1 MRENFPPE
9 HAILF
14 TLDAQTVIQKKP
26 FKLNAMIGYVKG
38 DDQIFNCE
46 DELTADNLDAL
57 WRQDMQD
64 ERNQQ
69 AFKDALRSTDPDEV
83 DMKQRE
89 CEWKMT
95 WDDDAWDRAR
105 EFELFDPEYPV
116 EELEAQK
123 EADVNQRLPA
133 PVQTNTTQSVA
144 LVKTSGSPAQAIQPV
159 HGTVLS
165 RPAQNAV
172 RGRVGITPYEAA
184 QGLIQTIPMFCI
196 GKGWLVYQQG
206 YYALES
212 SENVKRIIMEVCRPA
227 VEQCGSANFVDHIF
241 KILKTEPKLF
251 IRPDFNCNCVAFDDC
266 VLDLDR
272 WEKLVPTPTI
282 LVTTHL
288 RASFSRGKRTDCPE
302 FKRFLADVTFGN
314 SVLQERIWQAV
325 GYLLVPDQHG
335 KAIIL
340 LQGRK
345 HSGKSVLVNVVKRC
359 FDDELVVALSVNEFD
374 RRFATSSLYGKKLC
388 VDADLSD
395 ERLDRIAVSVLK
407 KLTGSDSI
415 SGDVKFGDY
424 LQFENSAK
432 FLYGSN
438 HVVLLPNKDAAFYD
452 RLVVIPFARTVPS
465 DERDFRLEE
474 KLNAERDAIIVQAL
488 AAYRRLVKSN
498 YRFAGDFPI
507 NAVTED
513 GGEST
518 ADKVS
523 QFLREDCEIA
533 LGVWTPTGTL
543 YAAFVRRFG
552 NLCSDKSFSGLLF
565 SIALSAGYPVGK
577 DKNRTSPKV
586 NSVWGFANL
595 KLKEKA
601 DG

>member
-1 MRENFPPE
+1 
-9 HAILF
+9 
-14 TLDAQTVIQKKP
+14 
-26 FKLNAMIGYVKG
+26 
-38 DDQIFNCE
+38 
-46 DELTADNLDAL
+46 
-57 WRQDMQD
+57 MQD

-83 DMKQRE
+83 DMEHKE

-133 PVQTNTTQSVA
+133 PVQTNTTQSAA
-144 LVKTSGSPAQAIQPV
+144 LVKTSGSPAAIQPF
-159 HGTVLS
+159 HGAVLS

-172 RGRVGITPYEAA
+172 RGRVGSGNNITPYEVA

-196 GKGWLVYQQG
+196 RKGWLVYQQG
-206 YYALES
+206 HYALKS
-212 SENVKRIIMEVCRPA
+212 SEDIKRIIMEVCRPA
-227 VEQCGSANFVDHIF
+227 VEQCGSANFVDQIF
-241 KILKTEPKLF
+241 KILKTEPRLF

-272 WEKLVPTPTI
+272 WEVLVPTPEI

-288 RASFSRGKRTDCPE
+288 RASLGRGERTDCPE
-302 FKRFLADVTFGN
+302 FKRFLADVTLGN
-314 SVLQERIWQAV
+314 PVLQERIWQAV

-340 LQGRK
+340 LQGRM
-345 HSGKSVLVNVVKRC
+345 HSGKSALANVVKHC

-395 ERLDRIAVSVLK
+395 ERLSREAVSVLK

-424 LQFENSAK
+424 LQFTNSAK

-452 RLVVIPFARTVPS
+452 RLVVIPFARTVPLN
-465 DERDFRLEE
+465 ERDFQLEE

-498 YRFAGDFPI
+498 YRFVGEFPI

-513 GGEST
+513 GGESI
-518 ADKVS
+518 ADSVA

-533 LGVWTPTGTL
+533 TGVWTPTGRL
-543 YAAFVRRFG
+543 YEAFARRFG
-552 NLCSDKSFSGLLF
+552 NLCNDRYFSGLLF

-577 DKNRTSPKV
+577 DKDRTSPKA
-586 NSVWGFANL
+586 NSVWGFENL
-595 KLKEKA
+595 KLKER
-601 DG
+601 

>member
-1 MRENFPPE
+1 MKKEEFSAE
-9 HAILF
+9 LF
-14 TLDAQTVIQKKP
+14 KCDGSDLDT
-26 FKLNAMIGYVKG
+26 
-38 DDQIFNCE
+38 
-46 DELTADNLDAL
+46 L

-83 DMKQRE
+83 DLEQQER
-89 CEWKMT
+89 EWKMML
-95 WDDDAWDRAR
+95 DDDAWDRAR

-116 EELEAQK
+116 EELEAQ
-123 EADVNQRLPA
+123 EETDANQRLPA
-133 PVQTNTTQSVA
+133 PVQTNTAQSVA

-159 HGTVLS
+159 HGAVLP

-206 YYALES
+206 YYALKS
-212 SENVKRIIMEVCRPA
+212 SENVKRIIMEVCRSA
-227 VEQCGSANFVDHIF
+227 VEQCGSANFVDQIF

-272 WEKLVPTPTI
+272 WERIVPTPAI

-288 RASFSRGKRTDCPE
+288 RASFSRGERTDCPE
-302 FKRFLADVTFGN
+302 FKRFLADVTLGN
-314 SVLQERIWQAV
+314 PVLQERIWQAV

-335 KAIIL
+335 KAMIL

-395 ERLDRIAVSVLK
+395 ERLDRTAVSVLK
-407 KLTGSDSI
+407 KLTGADSI

-424 LQFENSAK
+424 LQFTNSAK

-474 KLNAERDAIIVQAL
+474 KLNAERDAIIIRAL

-518 ADKVS
+518 ADRVA

-543 YAAFVRRFG
+543 YAVFVRRFG
-552 NLCSDKSFSGLLF
+552 NLCNDRSFSGLLF
-565 SIALSAGYPVGK
+565 SIALSAGYPVSK
-577 DKNRTSPKV
+577 DKDRTSPKA
-586 NSVWGFANL
+586 NSVWGFENL
-595 KLKEKA
+595 KLKENA

>member
-1 MRENFPPE
+1 
-9 HAILF
+9 
-14 TLDAQTVIQKKP
+14 
-26 FKLNAMIGYVKG
+26 
-38 DDQIFNCE
+38 
-46 DELTADNLDAL
+46 
-57 WRQDMQD
+57 MQD

-83 DMKQRE
+83 DMEHKE

-133 PVQTNTTQSVA
+133 PVQTNTTQSAA
-144 LVKTSGSPAQAIQPV
+144 LVKTSGSPAAIQPF
-159 HGTVLS
+159 HGAVLS

-172 RGRVGITPYEAA
+172 RGRVGSGNNITPYEVA

-196 GKGWLVYQQG
+196 RKGWLVYQQG
-206 YYALES
+206 HYALKS
-212 SENVKRIIMEVCRPA
+212 SEDIKRIIMEVCRPA
-227 VEQCGSANFVDHIF
+227 VEQCGSANFVDQIF
-241 KILKTEPKLF
+241 KILKTEPRLF

-272 WEKLVPTPTI
+272 WEVLVPTPEI

-288 RASFSRGKRTDCPE
+288 RASLGRGERTDCPE
-302 FKRFLADVTFGN
+302 FKRFLADVTLGN
-314 SVLQERIWQAV
+314 PVLQERIWQAV

-340 LQGRK
+340 LQGRM
-345 HSGKSVLVNVVKRC
+345 HSGKSALANVVKHC

-395 ERLDRIAVSVLK
+395 ERLSREAVSVLK

-424 LQFENSAK
+424 LQFTNSAK

-452 RLVVIPFARTVPS
+452 RLVVIPFARTVPLN
-465 DERDFRLEE
+465 ERDFQLEE

-498 YRFAGDFPI
+498 YRFAGEFPI

-513 GGEST
+513 GGESI
-518 ADKVS
+518 ADSVA

-533 LGVWTPTGTL
+533 TGVWTPTGRL
-543 YAAFVRRFG
+543 YEAFARRFG
-552 NLCSDKSFSGLLF
+552 NLCNDRYFSGLLF

-577 DKNRTSPKV
+577 DKDRTSPKA
-586 NSVWGFANL
+586 NSVWGFENL
-595 KLKEKA
+595 KLKER
-601 DG
+601 

>member
-1 MRENFPPE
+1 MKKEEFPAE
-9 HAILF
+9 
-14 TLDAQTVIQKKP
+14 
-26 FKLNAMIGYVKG
+26 
-38 DDQIFNCE
+38 FNC
-46 DELTADNLDAL
+46 DGPDLDAL

-83 DMKQRE
+83 DTEQNER
-89 CEWKMT
+89 EWKAM

-116 EELEAQK
+116 EELEAQ
-123 EADVNQRLPA
+123 EETDANQRLPA
-133 PVQTNTTQSVA
+133 PVQTNTAQSVA

-159 HGTVLS
+159 HGAVLP

-206 YYALES
+206 YYALKS

-227 VEQCGSANFVDHIF
+227 VEQCGSANFVDQIF

-266 VLDLDR
+266 ALDLDR
-272 WEKLVPTPTI
+272 WERLVPTPTI

-288 RASFSRGKRTDCPE
+288 RASFSRGERTDCPE
-302 FKRFLADVTFGN
+302 FKRFLADVTLGN
-314 SVLQERIWQAV
+314 PVLQERIWQAV

-340 LQGRK
+340 LQGRM
-345 HSGKSVLVNVVKRC
+345 HSGKSALANVVKHC
-359 FDDELVVALSVNEFD
+359 FDDEFVIALSVNEFGK
-374 RRFATSSLYGKKLC
+374 RFATSSLYGKKLC

-395 ERLDRIAVSVLK
+395 ERLDRTAVSVLK
-407 KLTGSDSI
+407 KLTGADSI

-438 HVVLLPNKDAAFYD
+438 HIVLLPNKDAAFYD

-465 DERDFRLEE
+465 DERDFWLEE
-474 KLNAERDAIIVQAL
+474 KLNAERDAIIIRAL

-513 GGEST
+513 GGESI
-518 ADKVS
+518 AGSVAK
-523 QFLREDCEIA
+523 FLREDCEIA

-552 NLCSDKSFSGLLF
+552 NLCGDRYFSGLLF

-577 DKNRTSPKV
+577 DKDRTSPKA

-595 KLKEKA
+595 KLKENA

>member
-1 MRENFPPE
+1 ME
-9 HAILF
+9 
-14 TLDAQTVIQKKP
+14 QQ
-26 FKLNAMIGYVKG
+26 
-38 DDQIFNCE
+38 
-46 DELTADNLDAL
+46 
-57 WRQDMQD
+57 
-64 ERNQQ
+64 ER
-69 AFKDALRSTDPDEV
+69 
-83 DMKQRE
+83 
-89 CEWKMT
+89 EWKAT

-133 PVQTNTTQSVA
+133 PVQTNNTQSAA

-159 HGTVLS
+159 RGTVLPRS
-165 RPAQNAV
+165 VQNAV

-184 QGLIQTIPMFCI
+184 QGLMKTIPMFCI
-196 GKGWLVYQQG
+196 GKEWLVYQQG
-206 YYALES
+206 YYALKS
-212 SENVKRIIMEVCRPA
+212 SEDVKRVIMEVCRPA
-227 VEQCGSANFVDHIF
+227 VEQCGSANFVDQIF

-272 WEKLVPTPTI
+272 WEVLVPTPEI

-288 RASFSRGKRTDCPE
+288 RASFNCGERTDCPE
-302 FKRFLADVTFGN
+302 FKRFLADVTLGN
-314 SVLQERIWQAV
+314 PVLQERIWQAV

-345 HSGKSVLVNVVKRC
+345 HSGKSVLSNVVKNC

-395 ERLDRIAVSVLK
+395 ERLSREAVSVLK
-407 KLTGSDSI
+407 KLTGADSI

-424 LQFENSAK
+424 LQFTNSAK

-452 RLVVIPFARTVPS
+452 RLVVIPFARTVPR
-465 DERDFRLEE
+465 DARDFWLEE
-474 KLNAERDAIIVQAL
+474 KLNAERDAIIVQTL

-513 GGEST
+513 GGESN
-518 ADKVS
+518 ADRVA

-552 NLCSDKSFSGLLF
+552 NLCNDRSFSGLLF

-577 DKNRTSPKV
+577 DKDRTSPKA
-586 NSVWGFANL
+586 NSVWGFENL
-595 KLKEKA
+595 K
-601 DG
+601 

>member
-1 MRENFPPE
+1 
-9 HAILF
+9 
-14 TLDAQTVIQKKP
+14 
-26 FKLNAMIGYVKG
+26 MIGYVKG

-46 DELTADNLDAL
+46 DKLTADNLDAL

-69 AFKDALRSTDPDEV
+69 AFKDELRSTDPDEV
-83 DMKQRE
+83 DMAQYER
-89 CEWKMT
+89 EWKAM

-123 EADVNQRLPA
+123 ETDANQCLPT
-133 PVQTNTTQSVA
+133 PVQTNNAQSAA
-144 LVKTSGSPAQAIQPV
+144 LVKTLGSPAQAIQPV
-159 HGTVLS
+159 HGAVLPRS
-165 RPAQNAV
+165 VQNAV

-184 QGLIQTIPMFCI
+184 QGLMQTIPMFCI

-206 YYALES
+206 YYALKS

-227 VEQCGSANFVDHIF
+227 VEQCGSANFVDQIF

-272 WEKLVPTPTI
+272 WEKLVPTPAI

-288 RASFSRGKRTDCPE
+288 RASFSRGERTDCPE
-302 FKRFLADVTFGN
+302 FKRFLADVTLGN
-314 SVLQERIWQAV
+314 PVLQERIWQAV

-345 HSGKSVLVNVVKRC
+345 HSGKSVLVNVVKNC
-359 FDDELVVALSVNEFD
+359 FDDELVVALSVNEFG

-395 ERLDRIAVSVLK
+395 ERLSREAVSVLK
-407 KLTGSDSI
+407 KLTGADSI

-424 LQFENSAK
+424 LQFTNSAK

-438 HVVLLPNKDAAFYD
+438 HVVLLPSKDAAFYD
-452 RLVVIPFARTVPS
+452 RLVVIPFARTVPLN
-465 DERDFRLEE
+465 ERDFQLEE
-474 KLNAERDAIIVQAL
+474 KLNAERDAIIFQAL

-518 ADKVS
+518 ADRVA

-552 NLCSDKSFSGLLF
+552 NLCNDRSFSGLLF
-565 SIALSAGYPVGK
+565 STALSAGYPVGK
-577 DKNRTSPKV
+577 DKDRTSPKA
-586 NSVWGFANL
+586 NSVWGFENL
-595 KLKEKA
+595 KLKENA

>member
-1 MRENFPPE
+1 
-9 HAILF
+9 
-14 TLDAQTVIQKKP
+14 
-26 FKLNAMIGYVKG
+26 MIGYVKG

-46 DELTADNLDAL
+46 DKLTADNLDAL

-69 AFKDALRSTDPDEV
+69 AFKDELRSTDPDEV
-83 DMKQRE
+83 DMAQYER
-89 CEWKMT
+89 EWKAM

-123 EADVNQRLPA
+123 ETDANQCLPT
-133 PVQTNTTQSVA
+133 PVQTNNAQSAA

-159 HGTVLS
+159 HGAVLPRS
-165 RPAQNAV
+165 VQNAV

-184 QGLIQTIPMFCI
+184 QGLMQTIPMFCI

-206 YYALES
+206 YYALKS

-227 VEQCGSANFVDHIF
+227 VEQCGSANFVDQIF

-266 VLDLDR
+266 ALDLDR
-272 WEKLVPTPTI
+272 WERIVPTPTI

-288 RASFSRGKRTDCPE
+288 RASFSRSERTDCPE
-302 FKRFLADVTFGN
+302 FKRFLADVTLGN
-314 SVLQERIWQAV
+314 PVLQERIWQAV

-340 LQGRK
+340 LQGRM
-345 HSGKSVLVNVVKRC
+345 HSGKSALANVVKHC
-359 FDDELVVALSVNEFD
+359 FDDEFVIALSVNEFGK
-374 RRFATSSLYGKKLC
+374 RFATSSLYGKKLC

-395 ERLDRIAVSVLK
+395 ERLDRTAVSVLK
-407 KLTGSDSI
+407 KLTGADSI

-474 KLNAERDAIIVQAL
+474 KLDAERDAIIFQAL

-513 GGEST
+513 GGERI
-518 ADKVS
+518 ADSVS
-523 QFLREDCEIA
+523 HFLREDCEIA

-543 YAAFVRRFG
+543 YAAFVRKFG

-577 DKNRTSPKV
+577 DKDRTSPKA
-586 NSVWGFANL
+586 NSVWGFENL
-595 KLKEKA
+595 KLKENA

>member
-1 MRENFPPE
+1 
-9 HAILF
+9 
-14 TLDAQTVIQKKP
+14 
-26 FKLNAMIGYVKG
+26 MIGYVKG

-46 DELTADNLDAL
+46 DKLTADNLDAL

-69 AFKDALRSTDPDEV
+69 AFKDELRSTDPDEV
-83 DMKQRE
+83 DMAQYER
-89 CEWKMT
+89 EWKAM

-123 EADVNQRLPA
+123 ETDANQCLPT
-133 PVQTNTTQSVA
+133 PVQTNNAQSAA

-159 HGTVLS
+159 HGAVLPRS
-165 RPAQNAV
+165 VQNAV

-184 QGLIQTIPMFCI
+184 QGLMQTIPMFCI

-206 YYALES
+206 YYALKS

-227 VEQCGSANFVDHIF
+227 VEQCGSANFVDQIF

-251 IRPDFNCNCVAFDDC
+251 IRPELNCNCVAFDDC
-266 VLDLDR
+266 VLEIER
-272 WEKLVPTPTI
+272 WERIVPTPTI
-282 LVTTHL
+282 LATTHL
-288 RASFSRGKRTDCPE
+288 RASFSRSERTDCPE
-302 FKRFLADVTFGN
+302 FKRFLADVTLGN
-314 SVLQERIWQAV
+314 PVLQERIWQAV

-340 LQGRK
+340 LQGRM
-345 HSGKSVLVNVVKRC
+345 HSGKSALANVVKHC
-359 FDDELVVALSVNEFD
+359 FDDEFVIALSVNEFGK
-374 RRFATSSLYGKKLC
+374 RFATSSLYGKKLC

-395 ERLDRIAVSVLK
+395 ERLDRTAVSVLK
-407 KLTGSDSI
+407 KLTGADSI

-474 KLNAERDAIIVQAL
+474 KLDAERDAIIFQAL

-513 GGEST
+513 GGERI
-518 ADKVS
+518 ADSVS
-523 QFLREDCEIA
+523 HFLREDCEIA

-543 YAAFVRRFG
+543 YAAFVRKFG

-577 DKNRTSPKV
+577 DKDRTSPKA
-586 NSVWGFANL
+586 NSVWGFENL
-595 KLKEKA
+595 KLKENA

>member
-1 MRENFPPE
+1 
-9 HAILF
+9 
-14 TLDAQTVIQKKP
+14 
-26 FKLNAMIGYVKG
+26 MIGYVKG

-46 DELTADNLDAL
+46 DKSTADNLDAL

-69 AFKDALRSTDPDEV
+69 AFKDALRFTDPDEV
-83 DMKQRE
+83 DMAQYER
-89 CEWKMT
+89 EWKMT
-95 WDDDAWDRAR
+95 WDDDAWDQAR

-116 EELEAQK
+116 EELEAQ
-123 EADVNQRLPA
+123 EETDANQRLPA
-133 PVQTNTTQSVA
+133 PVQTNTTPSVA
-144 LVKTSGSPAQAIQPV
+144 LVKTSGSPARAIQPV

-172 RGRVGITPYEAA
+172 RGRVGTTPYEAA
-184 QGLIQTIPMFCI
+184 QGLMQTIPMFCI
-196 GKGWLVYQQG
+196 RKAWLVYQQG
-206 YYALES
+206 HYALKS
-212 SENVKRIIMEVCRPA
+212 SEDIKRIIMEVCRPA
-227 VEQCGSANFVDHIF
+227 VEQCGSANFVDQIF

-272 WEKLVPTPTI
+272 WEVLVPTPTI

-302 FKRFLADVTFGN
+302 FKRFLADVTLGN

-345 HSGKSVLVNVVKRC
+345 HSGKSVLSNVVKNC
-359 FDDELVVALSVNEFD
+359 FDDELVVALSVNEFGK
-374 RRFATSSLYGKKLC
+374 RFATSSLYGKKLC

-395 ERLDRIAVSVLK
+395 ERLDRTAVSVLK
-407 KLTGSDSI
+407 KLTGADSI

-424 LQFENSAK
+424 LQFTNSAK

-452 RLVVIPFARTVPS
+452 RLIVIPFARTVPP

-474 KLNAERDAIIVQAL
+474 KLNAERDSIIFQAL

-518 ADKVS
+518 ADRVS

-552 NLCSDKSFSGLLF
+552 NLCNDRYFSGLLF

-577 DKNRTSPKV
+577 DKDRTSPKA
-586 NSVWGFANL
+586 NSVWGFENL
-595 KLKEKA
+595 KLKER
-601 DG
+601 

>member
-1 MRENFPPE
+1 ME
-9 HAILF
+9 
-14 TLDAQTVIQKKP
+14 QQ
-26 FKLNAMIGYVKG
+26 
-38 DDQIFNCE
+38 
-46 DELTADNLDAL
+46 
-57 WRQDMQD
+57 
-64 ERNQQ
+64 ER
-69 AFKDALRSTDPDEV
+69 
-83 DMKQRE
+83 
-89 CEWKMT
+89 EWKAT
-95 WDDDAWDRAR
+95 WEDDAWDRAR
-105 EFELFDPEYPV
+105 EFELFDPAYPV
-116 EELEAQK
+116 EELEAQ
-123 EADVNQRLPA
+123 EETDANQYLPA
-133 PVQTNTTQSVA
+133 PVQANTTQSAA
-144 LVKTSGSPAQAIQPV
+144 LVKTSGSPAQVIQPV
-159 HGTVLS
+159 RGMVLPRS
-165 RPAQNAV
+165 VQNAV

-184 QGLIQTIPMFCI
+184 QGLMKTIPMFCI
-196 GKGWLVYQQG
+196 GKAWLVYQQG
-206 YYALES
+206 YYALKSGEDIR
-212 SENVKRIIMEVCRPA
+212 RIIMEVCRPA
-227 VEQCGSANFVDHIF
+227 VEQCGSANFVDQIF
-241 KILKTEPKLF
+241 KILKAEPKLF
-251 IRPDFNCNCVAFDDC
+251 IRPNFNCNYVAFDDC

-272 WEKLVPTPTI
+272 WEKLVPTPAI

-288 RASFSRGKRTDCPE
+288 RASLSRGERTDCPE
-302 FKRFLADVTFGN
+302 FKRFLADVTLGN
-314 SVLQERIWQAV
+314 PVLQERIWQAV

-345 HSGKSVLVNVVKRC
+345 HSGKSVLSNVVKNC

-395 ERLDRIAVSVLK
+395 ERLSREAVSVLK
-407 KLTGSDSI
+407 KLTGADSI

-513 GGEST
+513 GGESI
-518 ADKVS
+518 AGSVAK
-523 QFLREDCEIA
+523 FLREDCEIVP
-533 LGVWTPTGTL
+533 GVWTPTGRL
-543 YAAFVRRFG
+543 YETFVRRFG

-577 DKNRTSPKV
+577 DKNRTSPKA
-586 NSVWGFANL
+586 NSVWGFENL
-595 KLKEKA
+595 K
-601 DG
+601 

>member
-1 MRENFPPE
+1 MKKEEFPAE
-9 HAILF
+9 
-14 TLDAQTVIQKKP
+14 
-26 FKLNAMIGYVKG
+26 
-38 DDQIFNCE
+38 FNC
-46 DELTADNLDAL
+46 DGPDLDAL

-83 DMKQRE
+83 DTEQNER
-89 CEWKMT
+89 EWKAT

-116 EELEAQK
+116 EELEVQEETDA
-123 EADVNQRLPA
+123 NQRLPS
-133 PVQTNTTQSVA
+133 PVQTNTTLSVA
-144 LVKTSGSPAQAIQPV
+144 LVKTSGSPAQVIQPV

-172 RGRVGITPYEAA
+172 HGRVGTTPYEAA

-206 YYALES
+206 YYALKS

-251 IRPDFNCNCVAFDDC
+251 IHPDFNCNCVAFDGC

-272 WEKLVPTPTI
+272 WEKLVPTPAI

-288 RASFSRGKRTDCPE
+288 RASFSRGERTDCPE
-302 FKRFLADVTFGN
+302 FKRFLADVTLGN
-314 SVLQERIWQAV
+314 PVLQERIWQAI
-325 GYLLVPDQHG
+325 GYLLVPDPHG

-359 FDDELVVALSVNEFD
+359 FDDELVAALSVNEFG

-395 ERLDRIAVSVLK
+395 ERLDRTAVSVLK

-424 LQFENSAK
+424 LQFTNSAK

-474 KLNAERDAIIVQAL
+474 KLNAERDAIIFQAL

-513 GGEST
+513 GGESI
-518 ADKVS
+518 AGRLA
-523 QFLREDCEIA
+523 QFLREDCEIV

-595 KLKEKA
+595 KLKENA

>member
-1 MRENFPPE
+1 
-9 HAILF
+9 
-14 TLDAQTVIQKKP
+14 
-26 FKLNAMIGYVKG
+26 
-38 DDQIFNCE
+38 
-46 DELTADNLDAL
+46 
-57 WRQDMQD
+57 MQD

-83 DMKQRE
+83 DMEHKE

-133 PVQTNTTQSVA
+133 PVQTNTTQSAA
-144 LVKTSGSPAQAIQPV
+144 LVKTSGSPAAIQSF
-159 HGTVLS
+159 HGAVLS

-172 RGRVGITPYEAA
+172 RGRVGSGNNITPYEVA
-184 QGLIQTIPMFCI
+184 QVLIQTIPMFCI
-196 GKGWLVYQQG
+196 RKGWLVYQQG
-206 YYALES
+206 HYALKS
-212 SENVKRIIMEVCRPA
+212 SEDIKRIIMEVCRPA
-227 VEQCGSANFVDHIF
+227 VEQCGSANFVDQIF
-241 KILKTEPKLF
+241 KILKTEPRLF

-272 WEKLVPTPTI
+272 WEVLVPTPEI

-288 RASFSRGKRTDCPE
+288 RASLGRGERTDCPE
-302 FKRFLADVTFGN
+302 FKRFLADVTLGN
-314 SVLQERIWQAV
+314 PVLQERIWQAV

-340 LQGRK
+340 LQGRM
-345 HSGKSVLVNVVKRC
+345 HSGKSALANVVKHC

-374 RRFATSSLYGKKLC
+374 RRFTTSSLYGKKLC

-395 ERLDRIAVSVLK
+395 ERLSREAVSVLK

-424 LQFENSAK
+424 LQFTNSAK

-452 RLVVIPFARTVPS
+452 RLVVIPFARTVPLN
-465 DERDFRLEE
+465 ERDFQLEE

-498 YRFAGDFPI
+498 YRFAGEFPI

-513 GGEST
+513 GGESI
-518 ADKVS
+518 ADSVA

-533 LGVWTPTGTL
+533 TGVWTPTGRL
-543 YAAFVRRFG
+543 YEAFARRFG
-552 NLCSDKSFSGLLF
+552 NLCNDRYFSGLLF

-577 DKNRTSPKV
+577 DKDRTSPKA
-586 NSVWGFANL
+586 NSVWGFENL
-595 KLKEKA
+595 KLKER
-601 DG
+601 

>member
-1 MRENFPPE
+1 
-9 HAILF
+9 
-14 TLDAQTVIQKKP
+14 
-26 FKLNAMIGYVKG
+26 MIGYVKG

-46 DELTADNLDAL
+46 DKLTADNLDAL

-69 AFKDALRSTDPDEV
+69 AFKDELRSTDPDEV
-83 DMKQRE
+83 DMAQYER
-89 CEWKMT
+89 EWKAM

-123 EADVNQRLPA
+123 ETDANQCLPT
-133 PVQTNTTQSVA
+133 PVQTNNAQSAA

-159 HGTVLS
+159 HGAVLPRS
-165 RPAQNAV
+165 VQNAV

-184 QGLIQTIPMFCI
+184 QGLMQTIPMFSI

-206 YYALES
+206 YYALKS

-227 VEQCGSANFVDHIF
+227 VEQCGSANFVDQIF

-272 WEKLVPTPTI
+272 WERIVPTPTI

-288 RASFSRGKRTDCPE
+288 RASFSRGERTDCPE
-302 FKRFLADVTFGN
+302 FKRFLADVTLGN
-314 SVLQERIWQAV
+314 PVLQERIWQAV

-340 LQGRK
+340 LQGRM
-345 HSGKSVLVNVVKRC
+345 HSGKSALANVVKHC
-359 FDDELVVALSVNEFD
+359 FDDEFVIALSVNEFGK
-374 RRFATSSLYGKKLC
+374 RFATSSLYGKKLC

-395 ERLDRIAVSVLK
+395 ERLDRTAVSVLK
-407 KLTGSDSI
+407 KLTGADSI

-474 KLNAERDAIIVQAL
+474 KLDAERDAIIFQAL

-513 GGEST
+513 GGERI
-518 ADKVS
+518 ADSVS
-523 QFLREDCEIA
+523 HFLREDCEIA

-543 YAAFVRRFG
+543 YAAFVRKFG

-577 DKNRTSPKV
+577 DKDRTSPKA
-586 NSVWGFANL
+586 NSVWGFENL
-595 KLKEKA
+595 KLKENA

>member
-1 MRENFPPE
+1 MKKEEFPAE
-9 HAILF
+9 
-14 TLDAQTVIQKKP
+14 
-26 FKLNAMIGYVKG
+26 
-38 DDQIFNCE
+38 FNC
-46 DELTADNLDAL
+46 DGPDLDAL

-83 DMKQRE
+83 DTEQNER
-89 CEWKMT
+89 EWKAT
-95 WDDDAWDRAR
+95 WDDDAWDQAR
-105 EFELFDPEYPV
+105 KFELFDPEYPV

-123 EADVNQRLPA
+123 ETDANQRLPA

-144 LVKTSGSPAQAIQPV
+144 LVKTSGSPAQAVQPV
-159 HGTVLS
+159 HGTVIPRS
-165 RPAQNAV
+165 VQNAV
-172 RGRVGITPYEAA
+172 HGRVGTTPYEAA

-206 YYALES
+206 YYALKS
-212 SENVKRIIMEVCRPA
+212 SEDIKRIIMEVCRSA
-227 VEQCGSANFVDHIF
+227 VEQCGSANFVDQIF

-251 IRPDFNCNCVAFDDC
+251 IQPNFNCNCVAFDDC

-272 WEKLVPTPTI
+272 WEVLVPTPEI

-288 RASFSRGKRTDCPE
+288 RASFSRGERTDCPE
-302 FKRFLADVTFGN
+302 FKRFLADVTLGN
-314 SVLQERIWQAV
+314 PVLQERIWQAV

-345 HSGKSVLVNVVKRC
+345 HSGKSVLSNVVKNC
-359 FDDELVVALSVNEFD
+359 FDDELVVALSVNEFG

-395 ERLDRIAVSVLK
+395 ERLDRTAVSVLK
-407 KLTGSDSI
+407 KLTGADSI

-452 RLVVIPFARTVPS
+452 RLIVIPFARTVPS

-474 KLNAERDAIIVQAL
+474 KLNAERDSIIIQAL

-518 ADKVS
+518 ADKMA

-533 LGVWTPTGTL
+533 FGVWTPTGTL

-552 NLCSDKSFSGLLF
+552 NLCSDRYFSGLLF
-565 SIALSAGYPVGK
+565 SIALSAGYPVSK
-577 DKNRTSPKV
+577 DKDRTSPKA
-586 NSVWGFANL
+586 NSVWGFENL
-595 KLKEKA
+595 KLKENA

>member
-1 MRENFPPE
+1 
-9 HAILF
+9 
-14 TLDAQTVIQKKP
+14 
-26 FKLNAMIGYVKG
+26 
-38 DDQIFNCE
+38 
-46 DELTADNLDAL
+46 
-57 WRQDMQD
+57 MQD

-69 AFKDALRSTDPDEV
+69 AFKDELRSTDPDEV
-83 DMKQRE
+83 DMAQYER
-89 CEWKMT
+89 EWKAM

-123 EADVNQRLPA
+123 ETDANQCLPT
-133 PVQTNTTQSVA
+133 PVQTNNAQSAA
-144 LVKTSGSPAQAIQPV
+144 LVKTSGSPAAIQPF
-159 HGTVLS
+159 HGAVLPRS
-165 RPAQNAV
+165 VQNAV

-184 QGLIQTIPMFCI
+184 QGLMQTIPMFCI

-206 YYALES
+206 YYALKS

-227 VEQCGSANFVDHIF
+227 VEQCGSANFVDQIF

-272 WEKLVPTPTI
+272 WERIVPTPTI

-288 RASFSRGKRTDCPE
+288 RASFSRSERTDCPE
-302 FKRFLADVTFGN
+302 FKRFLADVTLGN
-314 SVLQERIWQAV
+314 PVLQERIWQAV

-340 LQGRK
+340 LQGRM
-345 HSGKSVLVNVVKRC
+345 HSGKSALANVVKHC
-359 FDDELVVALSVNEFD
+359 FDDEFVIALSVNEFGK
-374 RRFATSSLYGKKLC
+374 RFATSSLYGKKLC

-395 ERLDRIAVSVLK
+395 ERLDRTAVSVLK
-407 KLTGSDSI
+407 KLTGADSI

-474 KLNAERDAIIVQAL
+474 KLDAERDAIIFQAL

-513 GGEST
+513 GGERI
-518 ADKVS
+518 ADSVS
-523 QFLREDCEIA
+523 HFLREDCEIA

-543 YAAFVRRFG
+543 YAAFVRKFG

-577 DKNRTSPKV
+577 DKDRTSPKA
-586 NSVWGFANL
+586 NSVWGFENL
-595 KLKEKA
+595 KLKENA

>member
-1 MRENFPPE
+1 
-9 HAILF
+9 
-14 TLDAQTVIQKKP
+14 
-26 FKLNAMIGYVKG
+26 
-38 DDQIFNCE
+38 
-46 DELTADNLDAL
+46 
-57 WRQDMQD
+57 MQD

-83 DMKQRE
+83 DMEHKE

-133 PVQTNTTQSVA
+133 PVQTNTTQSAA
-144 LVKTSGSPAQAIQPV
+144 LVKTSGSPAAIQPF
-159 HGTVLS
+159 HGAVLS

-172 RGRVGITPYEAA
+172 RGRVGSGNNITPYEVT

-196 GKGWLVYQQG
+196 RKGWLVYQQG
-206 YYALES
+206 HYALKS
-212 SENVKRIIMEVCRPA
+212 SEDIKRIIMEVCRPA
-227 VEQCGSANFVDHIF
+227 VEQCGSANFVDQIF
-241 KILKTEPKLF
+241 KILKTEPRLF

-272 WEKLVPTPTI
+272 WEVLVPTPEI

-288 RASFSRGKRTDCPE
+288 RASLGRGERTDCPD
-302 FKRFLADVTFGN
+302 FKRFLADVTLGN
-314 SVLQERIWQAV
+314 PVLQERIWQAV

-340 LQGRK
+340 LQGRM
-345 HSGKSVLVNVVKRC
+345 HSGKSALANVVKHC

-395 ERLDRIAVSVLK
+395 ERLSREAVSVLK

-424 LQFENSAK
+424 LQFTNSAK

-452 RLVVIPFARTVPS
+452 RLVVIPFARTVPLN
-465 DERDFRLEE
+465 ERDFQLEE

-498 YRFAGDFPI
+498 YRFAGEFPI

-513 GGEST
+513 GGESI
-518 ADKVS
+518 ADSVA

-533 LGVWTPTGTL
+533 TGVWTPTGRL
-543 YAAFVRRFG
+543 YEAFARRFG
-552 NLCSDKSFSGLLF
+552 NLCNDRYFSGLLF

-577 DKNRTSPKV
+577 DKDRTSPKA
-586 NSVWGFANL
+586 NSVWGFENL
-595 KLKEKA
+595 KLKER
-601 DG
+601 

>member
-1 MRENFPPE
+1 MKKEEFPAE
-9 HAILF
+9 
-14 TLDAQTVIQKKP
+14 
-26 FKLNAMIGYVKG
+26 
-38 DDQIFNCE
+38 FNC
-46 DELTADNLDAL
+46 DGPDLDAL

-83 DMKQRE
+83 DTEQNER
-89 CEWKMT
+89 EWKAT
-95 WDDDAWDRAR
+95 WDDDAWDQAR
-105 EFELFDPEYPV
+105 KFELFDPEYPV

-123 EADVNQRLPA
+123 ETDANQRLPA

-144 LVKTSGSPAQAIQPV
+144 LVKTSGSPAQAVQPV
-159 HGTVLS
+159 HGTVIPRS
-165 RPAQNAV
+165 VQNAV
-172 RGRVGITPYEAA
+172 HGRVGTTPYEAA

-206 YYALES
+206 YYALKS

-227 VEQCGSANFVDHIF
+227 VEQCGSANFVDQIF

-251 IRPDFNCNCVAFDDC
+251 IQPNFNCNCVAFDDC

-272 WEKLVPTPTI
+272 WEVLVPTPEI

-288 RASFSRGKRTDCPE
+288 RASFSRGERTDCPE
-302 FKRFLADVTFGN
+302 FKRFLADVTLGN
-314 SVLQERIWQAV
+314 PVLQERIWQAV

-345 HSGKSVLVNVVKRC
+345 HSGKSVLSNVVKNC
-359 FDDELVVALSVNEFD
+359 FDDELVVALSVNEFG

-395 ERLDRIAVSVLK
+395 ERLDRTAVSVLK
-407 KLTGSDSI
+407 KLTGADSI

-474 KLNAERDAIIVQAL
+474 KLNAERDSIIIQAL

-518 ADKVS
+518 ADKMA

-533 LGVWTPTGTL
+533 FGVWTPTGTL

-552 NLCSDKSFSGLLF
+552 NLCSDRYFSGLLF
-565 SIALSAGYPVGK
+565 SIALSAGYPVSK
-577 DKNRTSPKV
+577 DKDRTSPKA
-586 NSVWGFANL
+586 NSVWGFENL
-595 KLKEKA
+595 KLKENA

>member
-1 MRENFPPE
+1 
-9 HAILF
+9 
-14 TLDAQTVIQKKP
+14 
-26 FKLNAMIGYVKG
+26 
-38 DDQIFNCE
+38 
-46 DELTADNLDAL
+46 
-57 WRQDMQD
+57 MQD

-83 DMKQRE
+83 DMEHKE

-133 PVQTNTTQSVA
+133 PVQTNTTQSAA
-144 LVKTSGSPAQAIQPV
+144 LVKTSGSPAAIQPF
-159 HGTVLS
+159 HGAVLS

-172 RGRVGITPYEAA
+172 RGRVGSGNNITPYEVT

-196 GKGWLVYQQG
+196 RKGWLVYQQG
-206 YYALES
+206 HYALKS
-212 SENVKRIIMEVCRPA
+212 SEDIKRIIMEVCRPA
-227 VEQCGSANFVDHIF
+227 VEQCGSANFVDQIF
-241 KILKTEPKLF
+241 KILKTEPRLF

-272 WEKLVPTPTI
+272 WEVLVPTPEI

-288 RASFSRGKRTDCPE
+288 RASLGRGERTDCPE
-302 FKRFLADVTFGN
+302 FKRFLADVTLGN
-314 SVLQERIWQAV
+314 PVLQERIWQAV

-340 LQGRK
+340 LQGRM
-345 HSGKSVLVNVVKRC
+345 HSGKSALANVVKHC

-395 ERLDRIAVSVLK
+395 ERLSREAVSVLK

-424 LQFENSAK
+424 LQFTNRAK

-452 RLVVIPFARTVPS
+452 RLVVIPFARTVPLN
-465 DERDFRLEE
+465 ERDFQLEE

-498 YRFAGDFPI
+498 YRFAGEFPI

-513 GGEST
+513 GGESI
-518 ADKVS
+518 ADSVA

-533 LGVWTPTGTL
+533 TGVWTPTERL
-543 YAAFVRRFG
+543 YKSFVRRFG
-552 NLCSDKSFSGLLF
+552 NLCNDRYFSGLLF

-577 DKNRTSPKV
+577 DKDRTSPKA
-586 NSVWGFANL
+586 NSVWGFENL
-595 KLKEKA
+595 KLKENA

>member
-1 MRENFPPE
+1 MKKEEFSAE
-9 HAILF
+9 LF
-14 TLDAQTVIQKKP
+14 KCDGSDLDT
-26 FKLNAMIGYVKG
+26 
-38 DDQIFNCE
+38 
-46 DELTADNLDAL
+46 L

-83 DMKQRE
+83 DLEQHER
-89 CEWKMT
+89 EWKMM

-116 EELEAQK
+116 EELEAQ
-123 EADVNQRLPA
+123 EETDANQRLPA
-133 PVQTNTTQSVA
+133 PVQTNTAQSVA

-159 HGTVLS
+159 HGAVLP

-206 YYALES
+206 YYALKS
-212 SENVKRIIMEVCRPA
+212 SENVKRIIMEVCRSA
-227 VEQCGSANFVDHIF
+227 VEQCGSANFVDQIF

-272 WEKLVPTPTI
+272 WERIVPTPTI

-288 RASFSRGKRTDCPE
+288 RASFSRGERTDCPE
-302 FKRFLADVTFGN
+302 FKRFLADVTLGN
-314 SVLQERIWQAV
+314 PVLQERIWQAV

-395 ERLDRIAVSVLK
+395 ERLDRTAVSVLK
-407 KLTGSDSI
+407 KLTGADSI

-424 LQFENSAK
+424 LQFTNSAK

-452 RLVVIPFARTVPS
+452 RLVVIPFARTVPP

-474 KLNAERDAIIVQAL
+474 KLNAERDAIIIRAL

-518 ADKVS
+518 ADRVA

-552 NLCSDKSFSGLLF
+552 NLCNDRSFSGLLF
-565 SIALSAGYPVGK
+565 SIALSAGYPVSK
-577 DKNRTSPKV
+577 DKDRTSPKA
-586 NSVWGFANL
+586 NSVWGFENL
-595 KLKEKA
+595 KLKENA

>member
-1 MRENFPPE
+1 
-9 HAILF
+9 
-14 TLDAQTVIQKKP
+14 
-26 FKLNAMIGYVKG
+26 
-38 DDQIFNCE
+38 
-46 DELTADNLDAL
+46 
-57 WRQDMQD
+57 MQD

-83 DMKQRE
+83 DMEHKE

-133 PVQTNTTQSVA
+133 PVQTNTTQSAA
-144 LVKTSGSPAQAIQPV
+144 LVKTSGSPAAIQPF
-159 HGTVLS
+159 HGAVLS

-172 RGRVGITPYEAA
+172 RGRVGSGNNITPYEVT

-196 GKGWLVYQQG
+196 RKGWLVYQQG
-206 YYALES
+206 HYALKS
-212 SENVKRIIMEVCRPA
+212 SEDIKRIIMEVCRPA
-227 VEQCGSANFVDHIF
+227 VEQCGSANFVDQIF
-241 KILKTEPKLF
+241 KILKTEPRLF

-272 WEKLVPTPTI
+272 WEVLVPTPEI

-288 RASFSRGKRTDCPE
+288 RASLGRGERTDCPE
-302 FKRFLADVTFGN
+302 FKRFLADVTLGN
-314 SVLQERIWQAV
+314 PVLQERIWQAV

-340 LQGRK
+340 LQGRM
-345 HSGKSVLVNVVKRC
+345 HSGKSALANVVKHC

-395 ERLDRIAVSVLK
+395 ERLSREAVSVLK

-424 LQFENSAK
+424 LQFTNSAK

-452 RLVVIPFARTVPS
+452 RLVVIPFARTVPLN
-465 DERDFRLEE
+465 ERDFQLEE

-498 YRFAGDFPI
+498 YRFAGEFPI

-513 GGEST
+513 GGESI
-518 ADKVS
+518 ADSVA

-533 LGVWTPTGTL
+533 TGVWTPTGRL
-543 YAAFVRRFG
+543 YEAFARRFG
-552 NLCSDKSFSGLLF
+552 NLCNDRYFSGLLF

-577 DKNRTSPKV
+577 DKDRTSPKA
-586 NSVWGFANL
+586 NSVWGFENL
-595 KLKEKA
+595 KLKER
-601 DG
+601 

>member
-1 MRENFPPE
+1 
-9 HAILF
+9 
-14 TLDAQTVIQKKP
+14 
-26 FKLNAMIGYVKG
+26 
-38 DDQIFNCE
+38 
-46 DELTADNLDAL
+46 
-57 WRQDMQD
+57 MQD

-83 DMKQRE
+83 DMEHKE

-133 PVQTNTTQSVA
+133 PVQTNTTQSAA
-144 LVKTSGSPAQAIQPV
+144 LVKTSGSPAAIQPF
-159 HGTVLS
+159 HGAVLS

-172 RGRVGITPYEAA
+172 RGRVGSGNNITPYEVA

-196 GKGWLVYQQG
+196 RKGWLVYQQG
-206 YYALES
+206 HYAPKS
-212 SENVKRIIMEVCRPA
+212 SEDIKRIIMEVCRPA
-227 VEQCGSANFVDHIF
+227 VEQCGSANFVDQIF
-241 KILKTEPKLF
+241 KILKTEPRLF

-272 WEKLVPTPTI
+272 WEVLVPTPEI

-288 RASFSRGKRTDCPE
+288 RASLGRGERTDCPE
-302 FKRFLADVTFGN
+302 FKRFLADVTLGN
-314 SVLQERIWQAV
+314 PVLQERIWQAV

-340 LQGRK
+340 LQGRM
-345 HSGKSVLVNVVKRC
+345 HSGKSALANVVKHC

-374 RRFATSSLYGKKLC
+374 RRFATSSLYGKKFC

-395 ERLDRIAVSVLK
+395 ERLSREAVSVLK
-407 KLTGSDSI
+407 KLAGSDSI

-424 LQFENSAK
+424 LQFTNSAK

-452 RLVVIPFARTVPS
+452 RLVVIPFARTVPLN
-465 DERDFRLEE
+465 ERDFQLEE

-498 YRFAGDFPI
+498 YRFVGEFPI

-513 GGEST
+513 GGESI
-518 ADKVS
+518 ADSVA

-533 LGVWTPTGTL
+533 TGVWTPTGRL
-543 YAAFVRRFG
+543 YEAFARRFG
-552 NLCSDKSFSGLLF
+552 NLCNDRYFSGLLF

-577 DKNRTSPKV
+577 DKDRTSPKA
-586 NSVWGFANL
+586 NSVWGFENL
-595 KLKEKA
+595 KLKER
-601 DG
+601 

>member
-1 MRENFPPE
+1 
-9 HAILF
+9 
-14 TLDAQTVIQKKP
+14 
-26 FKLNAMIGYVKG
+26 
-38 DDQIFNCE
+38 
-46 DELTADNLDAL
+46 
-57 WRQDMQD
+57 MQD

-83 DMKQRE
+83 DIEHKE

-133 PVQTNTTQSVA
+133 PVQTNTTQSAA
-144 LVKTSGSPAQAIQPV
+144 LVKTSGSPAAIQPF
-159 HGTVLS
+159 HGAVLS

-172 RGRVGITPYEAA
+172 RGRVGSGNNITPYEVA

-196 GKGWLVYQQG
+196 RKGWLVYQQG
-206 YYALES
+206 HYALKS
-212 SENVKRIIMEVCRPA
+212 SEDIKRIIMEVCRPA
-227 VEQCGSANFVDHIF
+227 VEQCGSANFVDQIF
-241 KILKTEPKLF
+241 KILKTEPRLF

-272 WEKLVPTPTI
+272 WEVLVPTPTI

-288 RASFSRGKRTDCPE
+288 RASFSRGERTDCPE
-302 FKRFLADVTFGN
+302 FKRFLADVTLGN
-314 SVLQERIWQAV
+314 PVLQERIWQAV

-345 HSGKSVLVNVVKRC
+345 HSGKSVLSNVVKNC

-395 ERLDRIAVSVLK
+395 ERLSREAVSVLK
-407 KLTGSDSI
+407 KLTGADSI

-424 LQFENSAK
+424 LQFTNSAK

-452 RLVVIPFARTVPS
+452 RLVVIPFAKSVPR
-465 DERDFRLEE
+465 DARDFWLEE

-507 NAVTED
+507 NAVSED
-513 GGEST
+513 GGERI
-518 ADKVS
+518 ADSVS
-523 QFLREDCEIA
+523 HFLREDCEIA
-533 LGVWTPTGTL
+533 LGVWTPTGAL

-552 NLCSDKSFSGLLF
+552 NLCNDRYFSGLLF

-577 DKNRTSPKV
+577 DKDRTSPKA
-586 NSVWGFANL
+586 NSVWGFENL
-595 KLKEKA
+595 KLKENA

>member
-1 MRENFPPE
+1 MEQ
-9 HAILF
+9 H
-14 TLDAQTVIQKKP
+14 
-26 FKLNAMIGYVKG
+26 
-38 DDQIFNCE
+38 
-46 DELTADNLDAL
+46 
-57 WRQDMQD
+57 
-64 ERNQQ
+64 
-69 AFKDALRSTDPDEV
+69 
-83 DMKQRE
+83 E

-95 WDDDAWDRAR
+95 WDDDAWDQAR

-116 EELEAQK
+116 EELEAQ
-123 EADVNQRLPA
+123 EETDANQRLPA
-133 PVQTNTTQSVA
+133 PVQTNTAQSVA

-159 HGTVLS
+159 HGAVLP

-206 YYALES
+206 YYALKS
-212 SENVKRIIMEVCRPA
+212 SEDIKRIIMEVCRSA
-227 VEQCGSANFVDHIF
+227 VEQCGSANFVDQIF

-272 WEKLVPTPTI
+272 WERIVPTPTI

-288 RASFSRGKRTDCPE
+288 RASFSRSERTDCPE
-302 FKRFLADVTFGN
+302 FKRFLADVTLGN
-314 SVLQERIWQAV
+314 PVLQERIWQAV

-340 LQGRK
+340 LQGRM
-345 HSGKSVLVNVVKRC
+345 HSGKSALANVVKHC
-359 FDDELVVALSVNEFD
+359 FDDEFVIALSVNEFGK
-374 RRFATSSLYGKKLC
+374 RFATSSLYGKKLC

-395 ERLDRIAVSVLK
+395 ERLDRTAVSVLK
-407 KLTGSDSI
+407 KLTGADSI

-474 KLNAERDAIIVQAL
+474 KLDAERDAIIFQAL

-513 GGEST
+513 GGERI
-518 ADKVS
+518 ADSVS
-523 QFLREDCEIA
+523 HFLREDCEIA

-543 YAAFVRRFG
+543 YAAFVRKFG

-577 DKNRTSPKV
+577 DKDRTSPKA
-586 NSVWGFANL
+586 NSVWGFENL
-595 KLKEKA
+595 KLKENA

>member
-1 MRENFPPE
+1 
-9 HAILF
+9 
-14 TLDAQTVIQKKP
+14 
-26 FKLNAMIGYVKG
+26 MIGYV
-38 DDQIFNCE
+38 E

-69 AFKDALRSTDPDEV
+69 AFKDAFRSTDPDEV
-83 DMKQRE
+83 DMERHE
-89 CEWKMT
+89 REWKMT

-123 EADVNQRLPA
+123 ETDANQCLPA
-133 PVQTNTTQSVA
+133 PVQTNNTQSAA
-144 LVKTSGSPAQAIQPV
+144 LVKTSGSPAQAVQPV
-159 HGTVLS
+159 HGAVLPRS
-165 RPAQNAV
+165 VQNAV

-196 GKGWLVYQQG
+196 RKAWLVYQQG
-206 YYALES
+206 HYALKS
-212 SENVKRIIMEVCRPA
+212 SEDIKRIIMEVCRSA
-227 VEQCGSANFVDHIF
+227 VEQCGSANFVDQIF

-251 IRPDFNCNCVAFDDC
+251 IQPNFNCNCVAFDDC

-272 WEKLVPTPTI
+272 WEVLVPTPEI

-288 RASFSRGKRTDCPE
+288 RASFSRGERTDCPE
-302 FKRFLADVTFGN
+302 FKRFLADVTLGN
-314 SVLQERIWQAV
+314 PVLQERIWQAV

-345 HSGKSVLVNVVKRC
+345 HSGKSVLSNVVKNC
-359 FDDELVVALSVNEFD
+359 FDDELVVALSVNEFG

-395 ERLDRIAVSVLK
+395 ERLDRTAVSVLK
-407 KLTGSDSI
+407 KLTGADSI

-452 RLVVIPFARTVPS
+452 RLIVIPFARTVPS

-474 KLNAERDAIIVQAL
+474 KLNAERDSIIIQAL

-518 ADKVS
+518 ADKMA

-533 LGVWTPTGTL
+533 FGVWTPTGTL

-552 NLCSDKSFSGLLF
+552 NLCSDRYFSGLLF
-565 SIALSAGYPVGK
+565 SIALSAGYPVSK
-577 DKNRTSPKV
+577 DKDRTSPKA
-586 NSVWGFANL
+586 NSVWGFENL
-595 KLKEKA
+595 KLKENA

>member
-1 MRENFPPE
+1 
-9 HAILF
+9 
-14 TLDAQTVIQKKP
+14 
-26 FKLNAMIGYVKG
+26 
-38 DDQIFNCE
+38 
-46 DELTADNLDAL
+46 
-57 WRQDMQD
+57 MQD

-83 DMKQRE
+83 DMEHKE

-123 EADVNQRLPA
+123 EADVNQCLPA
-133 PVQTNTTQSVA
+133 PVQTNTTQSAA
-144 LVKTSGSPAQAIQPV
+144 LVKTSGSPAAIQPF
-159 HGTVLS
+159 HGAVLS

-172 RGRVGITPYEAA
+172 RGRVGSGNNITPYEVT

-196 GKGWLVYQQG
+196 RKGWLVYQQG
-206 YYALES
+206 HYALKS
-212 SENVKRIIMEVCRPA
+212 SEDIKRIIMEVCRPA
-227 VEQCGSANFVDHIF
+227 VEQCGSANFVDQIF
-241 KILKTEPKLF
+241 KILKTEPRLF

-272 WEKLVPTPTI
+272 WEVLVPTPEI

-288 RASFSRGKRTDCPE
+288 RASLGRGERTDCPE
-302 FKRFLADVTFGN
+302 FKRFLADVTLGN
-314 SVLQERIWQAV
+314 PVLQERIWQAV

-340 LQGRK
+340 LQGRM
-345 HSGKSVLVNVVKRC
+345 HSGKSALANVVKHC

-395 ERLDRIAVSVLK
+395 ERLSREAVSVLK

-424 LQFENSAK
+424 LQFTNSAK

-452 RLVVIPFARTVPS
+452 RLVVIPFARTVPLN
-465 DERDFRLEE
+465 ERDFQLEE

-498 YRFAGDFPI
+498 YRFAGEFPI

-513 GGEST
+513 GGESI
-518 ADKVS
+518 ADSVA

-533 LGVWTPTGTL
+533 TGVWTPTGRL
-543 YAAFVRRFG
+543 YEAFARRFG
-552 NLCSDKSFSGLLF
+552 NLCNDRYFSGLLF

-577 DKNRTSPKV
+577 DKDRTSPKA
-586 NSVWGFANL
+586 NSVWGFENL
-595 KLKEKA
+595 KLKENA

>member
-1 MRENFPPE
+1 MKKEEFPAE
-9 HAILF
+9 
-14 TLDAQTVIQKKP
+14 
-26 FKLNAMIGYVKG
+26 
-38 DDQIFNCE
+38 FNC
-46 DELTADNLDAL
+46 DGPDLDAL

-83 DMKQRE
+83 DTEQNER
-89 CEWKMT
+89 EWKAM

-116 EELEAQK
+116 EELEAQ
-123 EADVNQRLPA
+123 EETDANQRLPA
-133 PVQTNTTQSVA
+133 PVQTNTAQSVA

-159 HGTVLS
+159 HGAVLP

-206 YYALES
+206 YYALKS

-227 VEQCGSANFVDHIF
+227 VEQCGSANFVDQIF

-266 VLDLDR
+266 ALDLDR
-272 WEKLVPTPTI
+272 WERIVPTPTI

-288 RASFSRGKRTDCPE
+288 RASFSRGERTDCPE
-302 FKRFLADVTFGN
+302 FKRFLADVTLGN
-314 SVLQERIWQAV
+314 PVLQERIWQAV

-395 ERLDRIAVSVLK
+395 ERLDRTAVSVLK
-407 KLTGSDSI
+407 KLTGADSI

-474 KLNAERDAIIVQAL
+474 KLDAERDAIIFQAL

-513 GGEST
+513 GGERI
-518 ADKVS
+518 ADSVS
-523 QFLREDCEIA
+523 HFLREDCEIA

-543 YAAFVRRFG
+543 YAAFVRKFG

-577 DKNRTSPKV
+577 DKDRTSPKA
-586 NSVWGFANL
+586 NSVWGFENL
-595 KLKEKA
+595 KLKENA